1 MEENAKSN
9 NGDERQDGKQKN
21 SRRKQQYQTADCAY
35 YGLLKEFAHEFCGH
49 FSNID
54 N

>member
-21 SRRKQQYQTADCAY
+21 SRRKLIVLTMGC
-35 YGLLKEFAHEFCGH
+35 
-49 FSNID
+49 
-54 N
+54 